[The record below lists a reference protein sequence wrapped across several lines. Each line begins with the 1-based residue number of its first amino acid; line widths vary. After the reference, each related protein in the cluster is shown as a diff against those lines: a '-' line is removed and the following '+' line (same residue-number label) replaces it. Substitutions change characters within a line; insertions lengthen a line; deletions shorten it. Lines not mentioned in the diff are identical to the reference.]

1 MPKTNCLSVLTC
13 IFPTF
18 SQYIIF
24 SISIQSRSFDKMLKF
39 SIMPFS
45 VSKVGSFLRIKQ
57 TQLYSIE
64 EIKECWGCQD
74 WKENYINNWYIHL
87 KKKKEYFFCNNDYN
101 SNGKS
106 RASKKSIDSQQIENE
121 IPIYNSC
128 TIQLDW
134 NKLLLLL
141 LLLIK
146 KITF

>member
-1 MPKTNCLSVLTC
+1 MKISPLICDTYDIFLYIPFVFFFFFNLNFYFFNTQWLVYERYLVEGKQIEILIISRSAKTNCLSVLTC

-45 VSKVGSFLRIKQ
+45 VSKVGCFLKIKQ

-74 WKENYINNWYIHL
+74 WKENYVNNWYIHF
-87 KKKKEYFFCNNDYN
+87 K
-101 SNGKS
+101 
-106 RASKKSIDSQQIENE
+106 
-121 IPIYNSC
+121 
-128 TIQLDW
+128 
-134 NKLLLLL
+134 
-141 LLLIK
+141 
-146 KITF
+146 

>member
-87 KKKKEYFFCNNDYN
+87 KKKKSIFFVIMTTTLMENQEQVKNQ
-101 SNGKS
+101 
-106 RASKKSIDSQQIENE
+106 SI
-121 IPIYNSC
+121 
-128 TIQLDW
+128 L
-134 NKLLLLL
+134 NKLKMKSPYITHALYS
-141 LLLIK
+141 LIE
-146 KITF
+146 TSCCYYYYY